1 MCKSYRVLRAI
12 DFKLN
17 PILFFN
23 ITCFNTSVKSKQ
35 YKPAFMM
42 SIVAHLRID
51 QNVLNQLII
60 ESMNWMMLSIIGIYR
75 PESKVTSQNN
85 DKTFVKSH

>member
-1 MCKSYRVLRAI
+1 
-12 DFKLN
+12 
-17 PILFFN
+17 
-23 ITCFNTSVKSKQ
+23 
-35 YKPAFMM
+35 MM

-75 PESKVTSQNN
+75 PESKVRSQNN
-85 DKTFVKSH
+85 DETFVKSH